1 MFYDSNMY
9 STPLSLLQ
17 LPPTA
22 LPEIT
27 QKLSQL
33 GNTTARF
40 SQDGKTLEDLKGVVS
55 ANDYQQAAEA
65 EVDVGFVC
73 KKCQLV
79 HPAEILCLNHQRSSC
94 FANKNAGEATKAI
107 LRLVQVQLECRA
119 CRERFPTLLDFKFH
133 CNADR
138 HVKRVQKVL
147 RSEQMTPPNSMAP
160 PNSISQ
166 NSMMHSNSMAPP
178 NSMMPPNSM
187 ISSNSMLPPN
197 SMIPPKLPSCSTSS
211 HFAATPVAPSMTP
224 PRLAP
229 PPLLLPQTGND
240 VTTRNGPDVTAQHLM
255 FSSDFRN
262 DLDSALRLGLEASSL
277 DLPASSKAGLCFAG
291 EATLSPETKRL

>member
-1 MFYDSNMY
+1 MY

-27 QKLSQL
+27 QKLTQP

-55 ANDYQQAAEA
+55 GNDYQQAAEA
-65 EVDVGFVC
+65 EVDVGYVC

-79 HPAEILCLNHQRSSC
+79 HPAEVLCVNHQRSSC
-94 FANKNAGEATKAI
+94 FANKNAGDASKAI

-138 HVKRVQKVL
+138 HVKRVHKLQ
-147 RSEQMTPPNSMAP
+147 RNEQMTPPNSMLPPNAMVP
-160 PNSISQ
+160 PNSIV
-166 NSMMHSNSMAPP
+166 
-178 NSMMPPNSM
+178 
-187 ISSNSMLPPN
+187 
-197 SMIPPKLPSCSTSS
+197 PPKMPSCSTSS

-277 DLPASSKAGLCFAG
+277 DLPASSKAGLCFTG
-291 EATLSPETKRL
+291 EASLSPETKRL

>member
-27 QKLSQL
+27 QKLTQP

-55 ANDYQQAAEA
+55 TSDYQQAGEA
-65 EVDVGFVC
+65 EVDVGYVC

-79 HPAEILCLNHQRSSC
+79 HPAEVLCLNHQRSSC
-94 FANKNAGEATKAI
+94 FANNKSSGEVTKAI

-133 CNADR
+133 CNAER
-138 HVKRVQKVL
+138 HVKRVHKLQ
-147 RSEQMTPPNSMAP
+147 RSEQITPPNSMVP
-160 PNSISQ
+160 PK
-166 NSMMHSNSMAPP
+166 
-178 NSMMPPNSM
+178 MPP
-187 ISSNSMLPPN
+187 
-197 SMIPPKLPSCSTSS
+197 CSTSS

-224 PRLAP
+224 PRMAP

-277 DLPASSKAGLCFAG
+277 DLPASTKASLCFTG
-291 EATLSPETKRL
+291 EATLSPEAKRL